1 MTKKILLVD
10 DEELVTRSVGKL
22 LQKQGYDVVLAS
34 SGEEA
39 ISLVKKEAIDLVVF
53 DVRMPQMNGIEAIKV
68 IRQHQKTIGKKA
80 IPEILITGY
89 ADESMMR
96 EAEVLNV
103 ADCLY
108 KPFDVR
114 DFLTCV
120 KKNLT

>member
-1 MTKKILLVD
+1 MTKKILVID
-10 DEELVTRSVGKL
+10 DEELVIRSVGKL
-22 LQKQGYDVVLAS
+22 LQKQGYEVLMAS

-39 ISLVKKEAIDLVVF
+39 IDLVQKEVIDLVVF

-68 IRQHQKTIGKKA
+68 IRQYQKKVGRKA

-96 EAEVLNV
+96 EAETLKV

-120 KKNLT
+120 KKHLS